1 MTVWGNSRGDKDKH
15 VAHSPSSFSN
25 VHSPPHLR
33 GPQFGLRHKSVL
45 LGALFSAPRGKAMC
59 SNLSWWEERGS
70 LQGRPSE
77 KATAFLMKRGSFRHT
92 ACLLLVFLPFPSS
105 RSTAAQM
112 DKKFWQPYHKSTLP
126 LWSKLWE
133 VCINPQLS
141 NFVTQKFSN
150 IKMKK
155 KRNFNCKSRMIYALL
170 H

>member
-1 MTVWGNSRGDKDKH
+1 MTVWGNSRRDKDKD
-15 VAHSPSSFSN
+15 VAHPPSSFSN
-25 VHSPPHLR
+25 VHSPPRLR

-77 KATAFLMKRGSFRHT
+77 KATAFLMERGSFRHT

-105 RSTAAQM
+105 RSTDAQM
-112 DKKFWQPYHKSTLP
+112 DKKFWQPCHKSTFP